1 MAHLN
6 SLPGALVTGSSRGI
20 GEAIARRLAA
30 LGCGVC
36 VNFVRSSDRADSVVR
51 DIRHAGGTAVA
62 IQADVSDPDQARRL
76 VQDAN
81 DALGGLRVVVNN
93 AGLSL
98 HTSLDELSAEN
109 WNAALA
115 VNLSAAFYVIQ
126 AAAPFLRREPWGR
139 VVNICSLRAMIGSD
153 HGVQYAAAKSG
164 LIGLSKSLAR
174 ELAPHITVNVV
185 APGYTRT
192 EMTEATLAK
201 SEAALVATIPAGRVA
216 APSEIA
222 ATVAFLASQEA
233 GYITGATI
241 QANGGLYMG

>member
-1 MAHLN
+1 MAHQDP
-6 SLPGALVTGSSRGI
+6 LPGALVTGSSRGI

-30 LGCGVC
+30 RGFAVC
-36 VNFVRSSDRADSVVR
+36 VNYVRSSDRAHSVVG
-51 DIRHAGGTAVA
+51 DIRDVGGTAIAV
-62 IQADVSDPDQARRL
+62 QADVSDPDQARRL
-76 VQDAN
+76 VREAN

-98 HTSLDELSAEN
+98 HASLDELSVQN

-115 VNLSAAFYVIQ
+115 VNLSAAFYVTQ

-174 ELAPHITVNVV
+174 ELAPRITVNVV

-192 EMTEATLAK
+192 EMTEATLAR
-201 SEAALVATIPAGRVA
+201 SEATLAATIPAGRVA
-216 APSEIA
+216 SPSEIA
-222 ATVAFLASQEA
+222 AIVAFLASEDA
-233 GYITGATI
+233 AYITGATI